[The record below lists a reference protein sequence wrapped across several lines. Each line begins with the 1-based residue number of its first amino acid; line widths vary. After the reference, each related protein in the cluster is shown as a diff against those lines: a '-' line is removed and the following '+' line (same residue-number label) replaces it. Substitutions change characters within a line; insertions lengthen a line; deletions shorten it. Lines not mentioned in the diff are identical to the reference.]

1 MSARHGMRPLMVAVM
16 SILIGWQVLAVGPGG
31 VTSARA
37 DDLMDAQQLVEKARL
52 TFETFLSDAQMAG
65 SLRAILPQAKAV
77 LIYPQIL
84 RMAFVFGGSGGSG
97 VLLARDEKANKWG
110 GPAFY
115 TIGQASFGLQIGG
128 DVATVVLVV
137 LTDRGLSA
145 LLSTSAKLGAD
156 VGVALGPIGVGAEAA
171 TANLSADIV
180 SYSRAQGLYAGLS
193 VNGAVVAT
201 RDALN
206 QAYYGKDLTPAAIL
220 ISREATSPHA
230 APLIETLTK
239 AATGK

>member
-1 MSARHGMRPLMVAVM
+1 MSARHGRRPV
-16 SILIGWQVLAVGPGG
+16 IVLAMTALFGWLTIAPGG
-31 VTSARA
+31 VGVTPVRA
-37 DDLMDAQQLVEKARL
+37 DDEADAKNLVEVSRMA
-52 TFETFLSDAQMAG
+52 FETFIADGQLSEP
-65 SLRAILPQAKAV
+65 LRAILPQAKAV

-84 RMAFVFGGSGGSG
+84 RLAFVFGGSGGSG
-97 VLLARDEKANKWG
+97 VLLAHDTKSKMWT

-115 TIGQASFGLQIGG
+115 TLGQFSFGLQAGG
-128 DVATVVLVV
+128 DAATIVLVA

-156 VGVALGPIGVGAEAA
+156 ASVALGPVGGGAEAA

-180 SYSRAQGLYAGLS
+180 SYSWGKGLYAGLS

-201 RDALN
+201 RGALN

-220 ISREATSPHA
+220 ISREATNPHA
-230 APLIETLTK
+230 APLIEAVSK
-239 AATGK
+239 AAGGK